1 MPEQSFKEWKAREQ
15 AVEERRAAAELRKQ
29 NEQAMAKQVVIRL
42 WNTVCSSCIFFS
54 STTT

>member
-29 NEQAMAKQVVIRL
+29 NEQAMAKQVVIHL
-42 WNTVCSSCIFFS
+42 WNTVCLLPSF
-54 STTT
+54 